1 MDIEWGDGISWGEVN
16 RQAEKEFSVFH
27 FESANTSLYFELFQN
42 FEREAVRMLEED
54 LVLPAY
60 DYAVKLSHIFNVLD
74 ARGAISVTE
83 RTGYIARIRGLARRV
98 AVKHL
103 EKRESMGFPL
113 VRGTK
118 RK

>member
-1 MDIEWGDGISWGEVN
+1 M
-16 RQAEKEFSVFH
+16 FH
-27 FESANTSLYFELFQN
+27 FESANTDLYFELFQN
-42 FEREAVRMLEED
+42 FEREAVKMLEQD

-60 DYAVKLSHIFNVLD
+60 DYAIKLSHIFNILD

-103 EKRESMGFPL
+103 EKRASMGFPL
-113 VRGTK
+113 VGDAK
-118 RK
+118 QK